1 MSSLANPNPRYFLL
15 VEDDLL
21 KYLNFACIYVYIFA
35 TTSHL
40 ATMLK
45 AQDYR
50 VVVGAVQ
57 MAEILMQ
64 KLPDIFNVYFHREG
78 VMYQLKVLKDHPL
91 KALATP
97 KQEVTT
103 PPLPPVPIPVPVPP
117 PTDAPT
123 STRK

>member
-1 MSSLANPNPRYFLL
+1 M
-15 VEDDLL
+15 
-21 KYLNFACIYVYIFA
+21 CVYIFA
-35 TTSHL
+35 NSHL

-50 VVVGAVQ
+50 VVVGAIQ

-78 VMYQLKVLKDHPL
+78 VIYQLKVLKDHPL

-97 KQEVTT
+97 KPEMTT
-103 PPLPPVPIPVPVPP
+103 PPLPPVPIPIPVSVPP
-117 PTDAPT
+117 PTDTPT